1 MPAMARPRRLELPG
15 VLYHITARG
24 KPNNPL
30 FSTTLISRSSNRVTV
45 YLLRRPAN
53 QPVQTVAIHF
63 LISPS
68 RISKI
73 QRAIDGQAL
82 SPAALPVH
90 QVQRQELT
98 PPWSFALLKHFILT
112 VPIVAKGDSSLS
124 R

>member
-24 KPNNPL
+24 KPNNLL